1 MECRCTGETCVG
13 IRREDSFYDFDVPDA
28 VAVNV
33 QNPACDAEWTID
45 VSRLSKRV
53 LPLTGHSAI
62 YFLLLLLILN
72 VINT

>member
-1 MECRCTGETCVG
+1 MECRRTGETCVG
-13 IRREDSFYDFDVPDA
+13 IRREDSSYDFELPDA

-33 QNPACDAEWTID
+33 QNRACDAEWTID

-53 LPLTGHSAI
+53 LSLTGHSAI
-62 YFLLLLLILN
+62 YFLLLFLILN